1 MKKTTLIS
9 IGLFAVPFV
18 AFAQTATNIRSLIGQ
33 FGDLLNQLIPII
45 IALTLIVFFFG
56 LFRYVKD
63 SGSKDALAGRQIMIA
78 GIAALFVMVSVWGIV
93 RIVQNT
99 LGVQGQAPIQPPAVP
114 ILH

>member
-18 AFAQTATNIRSLIGQ
+18 AFAQTATNVRSLIGQ
-33 FGDLLNQLIPII
+33 FGDLLNQIIPII
-45 IALTLIVFFFG
+45 IALTLIVFFWG
-56 LFRYVKD
+56 LFKYVQ
-63 SGSKDALAGRQIMIA
+63 GAGKGHDEGRKVMIA